1 MEGTAMASKSLGEI
15 LMEKGI
21 ITTDQLNEALQVQTS
36 KGGLLGIIL
45 VEMGYLKPKMLA
57 NFLETQKYS

>member
-1 MEGTAMASKSLGEI
+1 MASKRLGEI

-21 ITTDQLNEALQVQTS
+21 ITREQLNEALAVQSS

-45 VEMGYLKPKMLA
+45 VEMGYLKPRILSS
-57 NFLETQKYS
+57 FLETQRYG

>member
-1 MEGTAMASKSLGEI
+1 MASKRLGEI
-15 LMEKGI
+15 LMEHGI
-21 ITTDQLNEALQVQTS
+21 INEKQLTKALEVQTT

-57 NFLETQKYS
+57 DYLESQKYS